1 MLDPPR
7 AESGEEMLRFCGP
20 AQWFMRAVHKP
31 TEVAGVSMRPGQRVQ
46 LLIQSGNRDP
56 RESGEDGGF
65 RSFLSL
71 ASWRGFI
78 RRPGLRF
85 AACLARSSADSSR
98 NLAAPAEPE
107 VRSRN

>member
-1 MLDPPR
+1 MNPTSTATVFAADRSRARREPGVGRAELRPPTTLSRRLRHLLDPP
-7 AESGEEMLRFCGP
+7 P
-20 AQWFMRAVHKP
+20 
-31 TEVAGVSMRPGQRVQ
+31 
-46 LLIQSGNRDP
+46 
-56 RESGEDGGF
+56 ESGEDGGL

-78 RRPGLRF
+78 RRPGPRF

-107 VRSRN
+107 VRSRS